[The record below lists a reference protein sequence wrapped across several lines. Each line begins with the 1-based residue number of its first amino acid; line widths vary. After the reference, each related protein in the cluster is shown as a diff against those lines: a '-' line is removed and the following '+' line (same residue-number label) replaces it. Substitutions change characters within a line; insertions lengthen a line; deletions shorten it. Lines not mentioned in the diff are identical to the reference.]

1 MAKRPALTFAAVKA
15 AKTGLVA
22 PVEPEIEDAAGPPV
36 EPEIEEEAAQVKRGR
51 RPKAD
56 GRVYGM
62 TLRIAPALRLA
73 LRAAADRDTEKNR
86 SGAVISVHD
95 VILKAIKSDLK
106 RRGLKYGAP
115 EES

>member
-15 AKTGLVA
+15 AKTDPVA
-22 PVEPEIEDAAGPPV
+22 PVT
-36 EPEIEEEAAQVKRGR
+36 PEIEEEAVQVKRGR

-73 LRAAADRDTEKNR
+73 LRSAADMDTEKNR
-86 SGAVISVHD
+86 TGAVISVHD
-95 VILKAIKSDLK
+95 VILKAIKADLK
-106 RRGLKYGAP
+106 RRGLKYGTP
-115 EES
+115 EET